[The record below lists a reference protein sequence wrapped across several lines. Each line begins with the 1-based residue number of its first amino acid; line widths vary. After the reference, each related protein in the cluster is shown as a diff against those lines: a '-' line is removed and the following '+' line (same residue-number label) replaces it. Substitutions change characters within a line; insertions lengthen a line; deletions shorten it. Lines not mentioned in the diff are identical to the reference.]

1 MKVYSI
7 LILFCFLETL
17 LCNAEGVDAN
27 TFKNAFNKALPYM
40 KTFHQSIFDIPD
52 KNNFS
57 GVKLHFEE
65 LNSNN
70 VLFTFD
76 EFGLLHIKFVNLK
89 LKITG
94 NFHYKIMFFFANTEF
109 SAQLTNFNWEE
120 TYALSST
127 KLANGKYSIK
137 YKFTADTDINFST
150 LTPQLNNDKL
160 KKFSEAVIKGNLKT
174 LDFSSFKLH
183 LKKLVK
189 LIFDTIQNN

>member
-17 LCNAEGVDAN
+17 LCNVEGVDAN

-40 KTFHQSIFDIPD
+40 KTFHQSIFNIPD
-52 KNNFS
+52 KGNFV
-57 GVKLHFEE
+57 GLKLHFEE

-76 EFGLLHIKFVNLK
+76 EFGLLHIKFVNFN

-94 NFHYKIMFFFANTEF
+94 NYQLKFPFHIF
-109 SAQLTNFNWEE
+109 SNVFSSQLTNFNWEE

-137 YKFTADTDINFST
+137 YKFTADTDLNFNT